1 MKRDT
6 SPDGQDIVT
15 EILSEK
21 PIPYFRHEA
30 LYNICCLISKLYHIP
45 NENEWRKCE
54 YEEKV

>member
-1 MKRDT
+1 MDAA
-6 SPDGQDIVT
+6 SYGQDIVT

-30 LYNICCLISKLYHIP
+30 LYSICCLISKFYPIP